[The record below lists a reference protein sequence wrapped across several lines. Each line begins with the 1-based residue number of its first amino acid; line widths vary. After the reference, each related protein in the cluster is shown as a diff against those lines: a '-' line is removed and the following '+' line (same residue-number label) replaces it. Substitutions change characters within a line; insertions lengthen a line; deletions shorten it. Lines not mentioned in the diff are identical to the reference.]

1 MASMVEHVE
10 DLVIGGGVVGLNC
23 AHALADAGRSVLV
36 VEKYQICSGCS
47 HGNMGWIAPCHSLP
61 IPGPGLVAQ
70 TLKWMLRGD
79 SPLYIKPTLRPA
91 MLGWLWRFFRNCTGM
106 QPCGDWR
113 PCQRSTG
120 K

>member
-47 HGNMGWIAPCHSLP
+47 HGNMGWIAPCHSFP